1 MLTASTARHLR
12 LALVVLGVLA
22 IGGDA
27 LRAQVTPP
35 SAPAVGLG
43 GGVATDTIP
52 VEGVTPGGAFLRSVV
67 VPGWGHASIGSYLR
81 GGFYLAAQ
89 GGTSWMLLRVRSR
102 LASATARVEV
112 LEEVETA
119 RLALAGIVDPVI
131 VEDSLAANEE
141 VADRRSLVRARQQQR
156 EDWLALGIFLILLG
170 GADAYVSAHLKD
182 FPAEPVFNA
191 TEDGRVEVGMRIP
204 VGGG

>member
-1 MLTASTARHLR
+1 M
-12 LALVVLGVLA
+12 
-22 IGGDA
+22 GGSEA
-27 LRAQVTPP
+27 AAAQVTPP
-35 SAPAVGLG
+35 SPPAVGLG
-43 GGVATDTIP
+43 GGAEADTIP
-52 VEGVTPGGAFLRSVV
+52 VEGVSPAGAFLRSVA

-89 GGTSWMLLRVRSR
+89 GGTGWMLLRIRSR
-102 LASATARVEV
+102 LASATARVDA

-119 RLALAGIVDPVI
+119 RLELAGIVDPLI

-141 VADRRSLVRARQQQR
+141 IADRRGLVAAREQQR

-170 GADAYVSAHLKD
+170 GADAFVSAHLKD

-191 TEDGRVEVGMRIP
+191 TEDGRVDVGLSIP